1 MRRRL
6 PKGSLIV
13 LIALIWLVIQIP
25 FVDVTVIAQETGAST
40 IEPAAEPTEPPPPP
54 PPTDTPM
61 PPPPPTDTPVPPPPP
76 TDTPMP
82 PPPPTDTP
90 VPPPP
95 PTDDTPVPPPPP
107 TDDTPVPPPP
117 PTDDTPVP
125 PPPPTD
131 DTPVPPPDD
140 GGRPRRRSDPRLA
153 KAVNTTSARVGDV
166 LVYELTVTVDGNT
179 RAENVV
185 VQDTIPPF
193 MEFVRATTTRGT
205 VAVSGATVVVTI
217 GDVDTSETVTIRIV
231 VRVLFIP
238 DPPVHRNV
246 ALLTTTSSTD
256 DPSNN
261 TATTTVNLVPE
272 PDGSGSRP
280 RGPNQP
286 ATVMPDTSPTPTL
299 TPDPLT
305 PMPTEVTPLP
315 PTSTPIP
322 PTPTPVPLPQT
333 LPVTGAPDA
342 GLPLPLPII
351 ALCGGVVL
359 LLGLGIR
366 LRGRNKV

>member
-13 LIALIWLVIQIP
+13 LIALVWLVIQIP
-25 FVDVTVIAQETGAST
+25 LVDVNVIAQETGSSI

-54 PPTDTPM
+54 PPP
-61 PPPPPTDTPVPPPPP
+61 
-76 TDTPMP
+76 
-82 PPPPTDTP
+82 
-90 VPPPP
+90 
-95 PTDDTPVPPPPP
+95 DDTPVPPPPP
-107 TDDTPVPPPP
+107 PPDDTPVPPPP
-117 PTDDTPVP
+117 PPPDDTPVP
-125 PPPPTD
+125 PPPPPPDDTPVPPPPPPSDDTPVPPPPPSDDTPVPPPPPSD

-205 VAVSGATVVVTI
+205 VAVSGATVIATI
-217 GDVDTSETVTIRIV
+217 GDVGANETVTIRIV
-231 VRVLFIP
+231 VRLLFIP
-238 DPPVHRNV
+238 DPPVYQNV
-246 ALLTTTSSTD
+246 AILTTTTGID

-272 PDGSGSRP
+272 ADGSGSRP

-305 PMPTEVTPLP
+305 PMPAEVTPLP

-342 GLPLPLPII
+342 SLPLSLPII
-351 ALCGGVVL
+351 TLCGVAVL

-366 LRGRNKV
+366 LRGRNEL